1 MFCAVR
7 LYIKQHADRCE
18 NFTGGLIVFWS
29 AESAERAWRG
39 NGLESE
45 FSREFAAREVDS
57 LSPQAQFLS
66 EGIMLAYSSQQNE
79 YRREVHP
86 MFHGA

>member
-7 LYIKQHADRCE
+7 LYIKQHAGMCE
-18 NFTGGLIVFWS
+18 NFTGGLIVFRS
-29 AESAERAWRG
+29 AESANHAWRG
-39 NGLESE
+39 NIWRADLAVNLP
-45 FSREFAAREVDS
+45 REKSTVFAA
-57 LSPQAQFLS
+57 S
-66 EGIMLAYSSQQNE
+66 EIMRAYSSQQNE